1 MAANL
6 EEKINDTNDPDK
18 LKQYLEP
25 LSDMDFCQVIVD
37 CADGQRLDNFVPQH
51 KFPAYTIALHCIDHQ
66 KISSKQRKTI
76 QNLFLATKAEGTD
89 NAG

>member
-1 MAANL
+1 MQSDL
-6 EEKINDTNDPDK
+6 EEKVKATNDPDE

-25 LSDMDFCQVIVD
+25 LADMDFCQVIKD
-37 CADGQRLDNFVPQH
+37 CADPQKLDNYVPQH

-76 QNLFLATKAEGTD
+76 QNLFLAAKADE
-89 NAG
+89 